1 MPEQIIRECIKRG
14 KNNSI
19 HFLKSSFDVSE
30 DAAVKRRKTLANTN
44 PEWKS
49 RAEQEYDD
57 IILLRYATFL
67 DVIAPKY
74 DNKYSSYYYEDEYA
88 LQERRNSWYDERGR
102 W

>member
-1 MPEQIIRECIKRG
+1 M
-14 KNNSI
+14 
-19 HFLKSSFDVSE
+19 KSSFDVSE
-30 DAAVKRRKTLANTN
+30 DAAVKRRKPLANTN

>member
-1 MPEQIIRECIKRG
+1 MIFL
-14 KNNSI
+14 SI
-19 HFLKSSFDVSE
+19 DLLKSSFDVSE
-30 DAAVKRRKTLANTN
+30 DAAIKRRKTLANTN

>member
-1 MPEQIIRECIKRG
+1 MHKKR
-14 KNNSI
+14 KKQFN
-19 HFLKSSFDVSE
+19 
-30 DAAVKRRKTLANTN
+30 
-44 PEWKS
+44 
-49 RAEQEYDD
+49 
-57 IILLRYATFL
+57 TFL